1 MAFPFRGNTTNTATS
16 PVQSL
21 PNMID
26 SFRIVNKTGATIGV
40 NVYLFDTATPANQF
54 CIAPNSAQINAN
66 SIYEQYHPIVLLP
79 TQQIKIQTSGNID
92 YDFTIKNL
100 NVDEE

>member
-1 MAFPFRGNTTNTATS
+1 MAFPFRGNTNGIATS
-16 PVQSL
+16 PVQNL

-26 SFRIVNKTGATIGV
+26 SFRIVNKSGATIGV
-40 NVYLFDTATPANQF
+40 SVYLFQTDAPVNQVS
-54 CIAPNSAQINAN
+54 IAPSPITLGA
-66 SIYEQYHPIVLLP
+66 SEMYEEIKGIVLLP
-79 TQQIKIQTSGNID
+79 TEQIKVQAGGSVD